1 MFADQ
6 YITIAILALTF
17 ALLIK
22 SKIPPVAV
30 FVGALTLTITFG
42 LAPLGDS
49 LKGFSNS
56 GMLTVG
62 ALLMVAAGMYRT
74 GAITVIADKLIGR
87 PKSLLAAQA
96 RILPPVA
103 VGSAFLNNTPLVAM
117 FIPVIRDLAKISR
130 LPAPRLYIPLSFA
143 SILGGTCTLIGT
155 STNLVV
161 AGMVIDF
168 LAKGDPNAPPLR
180 EIAMFDL
187 AWIGLPATVV
197 GIAFIMLL
205 SRFLLPGTKETESA
219 AETTR
224 LFGTEFKVAAD
235 APIIGKTLENMGY
248 INALGF
254 ELLALKRYGM
264 DEEVEIKPQS
274 KLVAGD
280 VLVYSATLEA
290 IPDLWGTKGLEP
302 IYGTEVR
309 DMVSARHSHRLV
321 EAVVSR
327 RATALG
333 RQIKE
338 LPLPEGRL
346 QGSIIAI
353 SRGGRRIEGPMSD
366 VRVEA
371 GDVGVLEVGESF
383 FYENQRTLQFSMVR
397 RLTGATIKRYDRAAY
412 ATLITVAMVAVVAMG
427 HMTMLNAA
435 LLASGVMILT
445 GCMNFRQAG
454 NSLEFST
461 LIIIASAIGLEA
473 AVTGSGLST
482 KIAELLGL
490 VGGNNPYMALTV
502 VFIGCIIMDTMITN
516 VASAVFMFP
525 ISMAMAGSLGVNGMP
540 FVITVMVGASCS
552 FISPM
557 GYQTN
562 LMVYGPGGYKF
573 TDFVKIGIPMT
584 VVVGIITIIIAPVV
598 WPF

>member
-1 MFADQ
+1 MSADQ

-30 FVGALTLTITFG
+30 FVGALTLTITFR
-42 LAPLGDS
+42 LAPLSDS

-74 GAITVIADKLIGR
+74 GAITLITDKLIGR
-87 PKSLLAAQA
+87 PKSLPAAQA
-96 RILPPVA
+96 KILPPVA

-168 LAKGDPNAPPLR
+168 LAKGDPNSPPLR

-187 AWIGLPATVV
+187 AWIGLPATVA
-197 GIAFIMLL
+197 GIVFMMLT
-205 SRFLLPGTKETESA
+205 SRFLLPGTKETDSA
-219 AETTR
+219 AEITR
-224 LFGTEFKVAAD
+224 LFGAEFKVTAD
-235 APIIGKTLENMGY
+235 APIIGKSLEDMGY
-248 INALGF
+248 VNPLGF
-254 ELLALKRYGM
+254 QLLALKRNGV
-264 DEEVEIKPQS
+264 DAAQIKPQT
-274 KLVAGD
+274 KLEAGD
-280 VLVYSATLEA
+280 VLVFSAMLEA
-290 IPDLWGTKGLEP
+290 IPDLWETNGLEP
-302 IYGTEVR
+302 VYGTGVR
-309 DMVSARHSHRLV
+309 ELVSARYSHRLV
-321 EAVVSR
+321 QVVVSR
-327 RATALG
+327 RAMGLN
-333 RQIKE
+333 RKIKE
-338 LPLPEGRL
+338 LPMPEAHI
-346 QGSIIAI
+346 QASIIAI
-353 SRGGRRIEGPMSD
+353 SRGGRPIEGPMSE
-366 VRVEA
+366 VRVKA
-371 GDVGVLEVGESF
+371 GDIAILEVDEPF
-383 FYENQRTLQFSMVR
+383 FHENQREIAFSMVR
-397 RLTGATIKRYDRAAY
+397 RLTGARIKRYGHAAY
-412 ATLITVAMVAVVAMG
+412 ATLITIAMVAVVAMG
-427 HMTMLNAA
+427 WMTMLNAA
-435 LLASGVMILT
+435 LLASGAMILT
-445 GCMNFRQAG
+445 GCMTFRQAG
-454 NSLEFST
+454 RSLEFKT

-473 AVTGSGLST
+473 AVTGSGLSAG
-482 KIAELLGL
+482 IADLLGII
-490 VGGNNPYMALTV
+490 GGDNPYIALTM
-502 VFIGCIIMDTMITN
+502 VFIGCIFMDTMITN

-525 ISMAMAGSLGVNGMP
+525 IAMVMAGSLGVNGMP
-540 FVITVMVGASCS
+540 FAITVMVGASYS

-562 LMVYGPGGYKF
+562 LMVYSPGGYKF

-584 VVVGIITIIIAPVV
+584 VVVGIITIILAPMV